1 MADLRSIEANK
12 IMQKIDTR
20 AARVKAQVLAEGKSL
35 NSGVLYGITI
45 AVIIACIKP
54 DIGLV
59 LAGGL
64 ILMWFLTNHFGEH
77 KIASAAVGNPISASG
92 AIGELL
98 VLDALRDLPT
108 SYVILNQLLVPDSHS
123 SYGFREIDYLV
134 LGPTGAHILEAKNF
148 NGYVAGGE
156 NDQEWTMFKVGRRG
170 TPYQTV
176 CRNPARQTRV
186 YIRLLGDALRAK
198 GIRQWLNG
206 LIVLSRDNSLDQIHV
221 TSVGVTQVS
230 WVVRYLQDF
239 GGQPVKNPQALAAV
253 IRKISEETR
262 LANPQR

>member
-1 MADLRSIEANK
+1 MADLRYVEENK
-12 IMQKIDTR
+12 IMQKIDER
-20 AARVKAQVLAEGKSL
+20 AAKVKAEVLADGKSL
-35 NSGVLYGITI
+35 NSWVLYWIGV
-45 AVIIACIKP
+45 AVIIAGIKP

-64 ILMWFLTNHFGEH
+64 ILMWFLSSASGEH
-77 KIASAAVGNPISASG
+77 QIAAAAVGNPISASG

-98 VLDALRDLPT
+98 VLDALRDLPN
-108 SYVILNQLLVPDSHS
+108 SYVILNQLLVPDAHS

-134 LGPTGAHILEAKNF
+134 LGPTGAHILEAKSF
-148 NGYVAGGE
+148 NGYVAGSE
-156 NDQEWTMFKVGRRG
+156 NDKEWTMFKVGRRG
-170 TPYQTV
+170 TPYQTS

-186 YIRLLGDALRAK
+186 YIRLLGDALKAR

-253 IRKISEETR
+253 IRKISDETKA
-262 LANPQR
+262 ANPK